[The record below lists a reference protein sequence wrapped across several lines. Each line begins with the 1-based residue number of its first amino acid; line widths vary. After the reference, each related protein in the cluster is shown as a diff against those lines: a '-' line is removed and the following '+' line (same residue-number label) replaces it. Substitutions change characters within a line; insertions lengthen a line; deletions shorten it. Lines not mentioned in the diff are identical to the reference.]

1 MGHGLALPQAYPEN
15 KGEKMNYLEI
25 INKCLLELN
34 YRQVNSFN
42 ELVKND
48 HKRIKTIINIVNR
61 EVCSAHKWN
70 FLLRKAIVTIPP
82 DTVEINNTING
93 RILCLT
99 ADDRKYEYSDNAEAF
114 LTCGGIEHAYSQYSD
129 KLLFPKSDEERTVQ
143 VFYYTKD
150 CAKDINGNE
159 KAEMTDATDS
169 PIIPM
174 PFCEQIL
181 TYGTCLRL
189 KANPSYI
196 RFSYWLSMYK
206 EALANLR
213 STSSVDSCDAPFV
226 RLFRQ

>member
-1 MGHGLALPQAYPEN
+1 MGQVYALPHAYPDS

-34 YRQVNSFN
+34 YRQVNSFS

-61 EVCSAHKWN
+61 EVCGAYNWN
-70 FLLRKAIVTIPP
+70 FLLRKAELAIPP
-82 DTVEINNTING
+82 DTVEVDNSING
-93 RILCLT
+93 RILYLLI
-99 ADDRKYEYSDNAEAF
+99 DGQKYEYSDDVETF
-114 LTCGGIEHAYSQYSD
+114 LTGSGIEHAYSKYSD
-129 KLLFPKSDEERTVQ
+129 KLLFTKSDEQRTAQ
-143 VFYYTKD
+143 VLYYTEN
-150 CAKDINGNE
+150 CAKNTNGNE
-159 KAEMTDATDS
+159 KAEMTDATDT

-174 PFCEQIL
+174 PFAEQIL
-181 TYGTCLRL
+181 IYGTCLRL

-206 EALANLR
+206 EALANLK
-213 STSSVDSCDAPFV
+213 STSSIDAQKAPFV